1 LLKYLDIL
9 KNIKKIPDSD
19 INESYR
25 LIKMYIEALSKKEK
39 RKIINLSFDYPPQT
53 RALLGKILEETPD
66 LNLEALK
73 KSLNPLTKFE
83 FDLKD
88 KKHNERW
95 QIKR

>member
-1 LLKYLDIL
+1 MLKYLDIL

-25 LIKMYIEALSKKEK
+25 LIKHYISALSKKEK
-39 RKIINLSFDYPPQT
+39 RKMLNLSFVYPPQT

-66 LNLEALK
+66 LELESLK
-73 KSLNPLTKFE
+73 KSLNPLTKFKLG
-83 FDLKD
+83 LKD
-88 KKHNERW
+88 KKNDERW